1 MITPITSL
9 AIKCIL
15 SLFLYC
21 HFLVI
26 HSANRYSL
34 SSCDVWG
41 PVTVLGIWMVIM
53 TGGLLLWHVQ
63 CRGGNRWPTYPH
75 RESTKDCDGKEQGSK
90 AACMVNT
97 KPGGRDPERH
107 PWGRGI
113 DTELWWLKHR
123 WEVNEARSETASQD
137 KLKSLNFKWM
147 GSLLKDLQPH
157 TSAMSDLQF
166 SNIALT
172 PVYSK
177 SWAGERIKTKELT

>member
-34 SSCDVWG
+34 SSYDVWG
-41 PVTVLGIWMVIM
+41 PVTVLGIWMVIT
-53 TGGLLLWHVQ
+53 TGSLFLRYVE
-63 CRGGNRWPTYPH
+63 CREGNRWPTYPYI
-75 RESTKDCDGKEQGSK
+75 ESTKYCDGEEQGSK
-90 AACMVNT
+90 AACMVT
-97 KPGGRDPERH
+97 AKPGGRDPERH

-123 WEVNEARSETASQD
+123 WEVNEARSETTLQD
-137 KLKSLNFKWM
+137 MLKSLNFKWM
-147 GSLLKDLQPH
+147 GSLLKDFQHH

-166 SNIALT
+166 SNIART
-172 PVYSK
+172 PVYSQG
-177 SWAGERIKTKELT
+177 WAGQRIKTKELT